1 MIFSL
6 LVASLS
12 FVACDPIEDREKMTG
27 SITADQIQ
35 ATVTVEQVN
44 GKNVNKVKF
53 SCSSPISCQ
62 WSNGVNVL
70 SASSGELLLFLQGE
84 QMITL
89 TGLNSDGTI
98 VTKEFP
104 VTVDEMYYEVP
115 AEYAMLC
122 GSGSKKWTWDT
133 EVNGGA
139 WGNMGYK
146 ADSGENF
153 ANNGSGTWWSCAP
166 ADLADQLSHST
177 IGSPTGE
184 ENADAY
190 MTWTLSGTKIE
201 TFTPSGTLIRSGKFS
216 LNNYSKKEEGWS
228 IGTLTTTAEAIL
240 WPWVINWASSPA
252 VHPVAAPTEFEVIQL
267 NEEKMVLVVPP
278 ADGSSWSEAT
288 FWRFKAK

>member
-1 MIFSL
+1 
-6 LVASLS
+6 
-12 FVACDPIEDREKMTG
+12 
-27 SITADQIQ
+27 
-35 ATVTVEQVN
+35 
-44 GKNVNKVKF
+44 
-53 SCSSPISCQ
+53 
-62 WSNGVNVL
+62 
-70 SASSGELLLFLQGE
+70 
-84 QMITL
+84 
-89 TGLNSDGTI
+89 
-98 VTKEFP
+98 
-104 VTVDEMYYEVP
+104 
-115 AEYAMLC
+115 MLC

-228 IGTLTTTAEAIL
+228 I
-240 WPWVINWASSPA
+240 V
-252 VHPVAAPTEFEVIQL
+252 
-267 NEEKMVLVVPP
+267 
-278 ADGSSWSEAT
+278 DYY
-288 FWRFKAK
+288 R